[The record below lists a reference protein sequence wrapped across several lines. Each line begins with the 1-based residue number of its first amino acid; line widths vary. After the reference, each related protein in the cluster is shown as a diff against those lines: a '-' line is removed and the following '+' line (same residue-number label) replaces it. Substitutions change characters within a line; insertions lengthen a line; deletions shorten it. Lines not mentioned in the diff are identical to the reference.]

1 MMGDWVAACVRRWT
15 RSVLRSEEVQPSGSR
30 RDQSDQG
37 SQTPHFADRAPRSVS
52 RKTQC
57 WVCIRCSWS
66 LLPTPCRAHKP
77 EKVSL
82 LNTLQEDSRWA
93 SFVASREFYLVE
105 VLGLTQQE
113 GPCWACLRGLL
124 EAQWILCIM
133 HPAALTQ
140 PRGHPVVPGGGPCGG
155 GGAPLPFLCRAGPLL
170 SPSPLLPPHPEP
182 PSLSLI
188 SAVTPYW
195 DSCFPLPTTS
205 PAPSSYNSQWD
216 LFQM

>member
-1 MMGDWVAACVRRWT
+1 MQPVFGDGLAQ
-15 RSVLRSEEVQPSGSR
+15 S
-30 RDQSDQG
+30 SDQ
-37 SQTPHFADRAPRSVS
+37 
-52 RKTQC
+52 RKY
-57 WVCIRCSWS
+57 S
-66 LLPTPCRAHKP
+66 LLDPEGTRVTREVKPLILQTEHRGLCHAKHSAGSAFAAPGLFCRAHKP

-124 EAQWILCIM
+124 EAQRILCIM

-188 SAVTPYW
+188 SAVTLYW